1 MTSPGSASARSWS
14 RLRWGLI
21 IGGLTLLQSALLLVF
36 VRWPSLPTPRGPSGP
51 DLVLSLAP
59 AASPTSDEDPF
70 NSDPR
75 TFALPDRVG
84 FSGTAYRALPSPE
97 YRLVEWRGNS
107 RWLAITNAGARLGT
121 APNTPRPPART
132 SRAPLVSG
140 PLNPASTPLVL
151 QRDNATRVQGGL
163 AGRTYQASGTLQ
175 PVAGTDILS
184 ATVIELQVSPGG
196 DVLRARLTSSSG
208 NREADLE
215 GLRWARQLQF
225 NPVGPETTP
234 ANSTPDTWTSGEL
247 HIFWRVEPSLR

>member
-1 MTSPGSASARSWS
+1 MLVQCS
-14 RLRWGLI
+14 
-21 IGGLTLLQSALLLVF
+21 LLLVF
-36 VRWPSLPTPRGPSGP
+36 VRWPSLPTPSGAAGQ
-51 DLVLSLAP
+51 DLVLSLDPP
-59 AASPTSDEDPF
+59 AARTSDTDPF
-70 NSDPR
+70 TSDPR

-84 FSGTAYRALPSPE
+84 FSGTASRALPSPE
-97 YRLVEWRGNS
+97 YRLVEWRGTA
-107 RWLAITNAGARLGT
+107 RWLAITNPGARLGT
-121 APNTPRPPART
+121 APNTPRPSVRT
-132 SRAPLVSG
+132 SGAPLVSG
-140 PLNPASTPLVL
+140 PLDPASTPLVL
-151 QRDNATRVQGGL
+151 RRDTAARVQGGL

-234 ANSTPDTWTSGEL
+234 ANSAPDTWTSGEL